1 MSEHTAAEV
10 LRVNPEAMS
19 EAIQRFRQ
27 SLILEKEDGP
37 GEARYV
43 PPSHSSL
50 GTTAQDMASN
60 FRWQTSL
67 NSMAQAAG
75 LVEAGNTALGM

>member
-1 MSEHTAAEV
+1 MSEHAVVET
-10 LRVNPEAMS
+10 LRVNPEELA
-19 EAIQRFRQ
+19 EAIQRFKQ

-43 PPSHSSL
+43 PPSYSSL

-60 FRWQTSL
+60 YRWQTSL
-67 NSMAQAAG
+67 NSMAHAAG
-75 LVEAGNTALGM
+75 LVEAGNTAMGM